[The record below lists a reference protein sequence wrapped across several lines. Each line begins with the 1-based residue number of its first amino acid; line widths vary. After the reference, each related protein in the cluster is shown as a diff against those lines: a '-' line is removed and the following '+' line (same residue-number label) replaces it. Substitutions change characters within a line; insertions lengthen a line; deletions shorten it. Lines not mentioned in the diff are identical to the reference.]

1 MVLDFLSQERALI
14 AAFIIFALFIALGVS
29 VYVGLKQSAL
39 RAKDE
44 VFGDPERTRGGWYWA
59 LCGISALLL
68 IWFYFSWGMGRAY
81 FPYAGNEMCQ
91 AAKIDKALSPIT
103 AALPLKSR
111 YYKSTT
117 LVVRNVEQLANIEAR
132 LPVEAFSASE
142 KRRLL
147 AVIDQTRSIISAFSN
162 PNNQSPKSL
171 AALDQVAID
180 IDGVTALIDLGY
192 KGMQPSEK
200 AMSQPKW
207 GVTEEEIP
215 LLPMTAKGVLFD
227 MAAVKV
233 KDISQAFLKLRNK
246 SDEAERLIA
255 QTKADIASLKQANK
269 QSTGNATRDKTRAA
283 YVKSVE
289 RIYKRVDDGTIFPA
303 DALDNVNDSVNQLY
317 KAVNN
322 AKGNLSFVEAVFF
335 PGKGIVKSKTICS
348 EQGSGRW
355 LPKPTDV
362 VATFGK
368 LANPNIDAGGGYKGT
383 TLLWWKWLPI
393 ADVVAFIIPDVLVD
407 ILPGNYARHQ
417 PDGSFKPN
425 YKDSLLAVA
434 QGDIWL
440 GSIPMLDGHIWD
452 SLFRVIVAMGFGI
465 LLGVPLGIY
474 MGVSRFF
481 KSFFDPLIELY
492 RPVPP
497 LAWAPLIL
505 TIFGIQDDGK
515 IFLLFMVAFAIMV
528 ISARTGAS
536 GTQLSKIRASHS
548 LGASDRQ
555 ILRHVILPNA
565 MPEILTGI
573 RIAIGV
579 CWGTLVAAEML
590 AGTTGVGFIENVA
603 STVSDYELIWVTIL
617 IMGVLGLIFDLIMR
631 WVINRTIPWRG
642 KG

>member
-1 MVLDFLSQERALI
+1 MLDFLSEERALI
-14 AAFIIFALFIALGVS
+14 AAFIIFGLFITLGAS

-44 VFGDPERTRGGWYWA
+44 VFGDPERTKGGWYWA
-59 LCGISALLL
+59 LCGVSALLL

-81 FPYAGNEMCQ
+81 FPDAGNEMCQ
-91 AAKIDKALSPIT
+91 AAKIDEAISPIT
-103 AALPLKSR
+103 AALPLQSR

-117 LVVRNVEQLANIEAR
+117 LVVRNIEQLAEIEAR
-132 LPVEAFSASE
+132 LPADAFTAPE
-142 KRRLL
+142 QRRLL
-147 AVIDQTRSIISAFSN
+147 AVIDQTRTIISAFSN
-162 PNNQSPKSL
+162 PANQNPQSF
-171 AALDQVAID
+171 AALDNVAADLDD
-180 IDGVTALIDLGY
+180 ISARIEAGYDDLYPTTEAL
-192 KGMQPSEK
+192 
-200 AMSQPKW
+200 AQPKW
-207 GVTEEEIP
+207 GVQDEEIA
-215 LLPMTAKGVLFD
+215 LLPMTPKGVLFD
-227 MAAVKV
+227 DVAEEIKEVAKR
-233 KDISQAFLKLRNK
+233 FLKLRNQ
-246 SDEAERLIA
+246 SDEADRLIA
-255 QTKADIASLKQANK
+255 KTKADITDLKEQNK
-269 QSTGNATRDKTRAA
+269 QPTGDEAIDKARAA
-283 YVKSVE
+283 YVKSLE

-303 DALDNVNDSVNQLY
+303 DALDTVNTSVLNLY
-317 KAVNN
+317 RSVDE
-322 AKGNLSFVEAVFF
+322 AKGSLGFIEAVFF
-335 PGKGIVKSKTICS
+335 PGQGVVKSKTICS
-348 EQGSGRW
+348 EQGPGRW

-368 LANPNIDAGGGYKGT
+368 LANPDLASGGGYKGT
-383 TLLWWKWLPI
+383 TLLWWKWLPV
-393 ADVVAFIIPDVLVD
+393 ADVVAFLIPDGLVD
-407 ILPGNYARHQ
+407 MLPGDYARHQ
-417 PDGSFKPN
+417 PDGSFMPN
-425 YKDSLLAVA
+425 YKDNLLAIA
-434 QGDIWL
+434 QGDVYL
-440 GSIPMLDGHIWD
+440 GSVPMLDGHIWD

-481 KSFFDPLIELY
+481 KSFFDPMIELY

-548 LGASDRQ
+548 LGATDRQ

-603 STVSDYELIWVTIL
+603 RTVSDYELIWVTIL
-617 IMGVLGLIFDLIMR
+617 IMGVLGLVFDLIMR
-631 WVINRTIPWRG
+631 WVIGKTIPWRG

>member
-1 MVLDFLSQERALI
+1 MLEFVSQERALI
-14 AAFIIFALFIALGVS
+14 AAFIIFALFICVGVS

-39 RAKDE
+39 RSQDE
-44 VFGDPERTRGGWYWA
+44 VFGDPERTKGGWYWA
-59 LCGISALLL
+59 LCGISTLLL

-81 FPYAGNEMCQ
+81 FPNSGNELCQ
-91 AAKIDKALSPIT
+91 AAKIDEAISPIS
-103 AALPLKSR
+103 AALPIGSR

-117 LVVRNVEQLANIEAR
+117 LAVRNGEQLKMLETN
-132 LPVEAFSASE
+132 LPVNAFSAAEQS
-142 KRRLL
+142 RLL
-147 AVIDQTRSIISAFSN
+147 DMIDQTKNIIAIFSN
-162 PNNQSPKSL
+162 PEYQNPESSVGF
-171 AALDQVAID
+171 DQVSLNLNF
-180 IDGVTALIDLGY
+180 VTAKINAGY
-192 KGMQPSEK
+192 RGMKPTEK
-200 AMSQPKW
+200 ALSQPKW
-207 GVTEEEIP
+207 GVTEQEIP

-227 MAAVKV
+227 EVANEI
-233 KDISQAFLKLRNK
+233 KDISKTFLKLRNK
-246 SDEAERLIA
+246 SVEAERIIA
-255 QTKADIASLKQANK
+255 QTKADISDFKK
-269 QSTGNATRDKTRAA
+269 KVSQSTGDEVIDKIRSN

-289 RIYKRVDDGTIFPA
+289 RIYRRVDDGTIFPA
-303 DALDNVNDSVNQLY
+303 NAFDKINVSVNQLY
-317 KAVNN
+317 QAVDN
-322 AKGNLSFVEAVFF
+322 AKGSLRFIESVFF
-335 PGKGIVKSKTICS
+335 PGKGVVKSKTICS
-348 EQGSGRW
+348 EQGPGRW

-368 LANPNIDAGGGYKGT
+368 LANPDISAGGGYKGT
-383 TLLWWKWLPI
+383 TLLWWKWLSI
-393 ADVVAFIIPDVLVD
+393 ADVISFLIPDGLVD
-407 ILPGNYARHQ
+407 MLPGEYGRHQ
-417 PDGSFKPN
+417 PDGSFLPN
-425 YKDSLLAVA
+425 YKDKLLALA
-434 QGDIWL
+434 QGDVWM

-548 LGASDRQ
+548 LGATDQQ

-603 STVSDYELIWVTIL
+603 RTVSNYELIWVTIL
-617 IMGVLGLIFDLIMR
+617 IMGILGLIFDLIMR
-631 WVINRTIPWRG
+631 WVIRKTIPWRG

>member
-1 MVLDFLSQERALI
+1 MLDFLSQERALI
-14 AAFIIFALFIALGVS
+14 AAFIIFALFISLGVS
-29 VYVGLKQSAL
+29 IYVGVKQSAL

-44 VFGDPERTRGGWYWA
+44 VFGDPERTKGGWYWA

-68 IWFYFSWGMGRAY
+68 IWFYFSWGIGRAY
-81 FPYAGNEMCQ
+81 FPDAGNEMCQ
-91 AAKIDKALSPIT
+91 SAKIDEAISPIT
-103 AALPLKSR
+103 AALPMKSR

-117 LVVRNVEQLANIEAR
+117 LVVRNVEQLADKEAR
-132 LPVEAFSASE
+132 LPVDAFSTAE
-142 KRRLL
+142 QRRLL
-147 AVIDQTRSIISAFSN
+147 TVIDQTRTIISAFSN
-162 PNNQSPKSL
+162 PENQNPESFASL
-171 AALDQVAID
+171 ERIAVDLDR
-180 IDGVTALIDLGY
+180 VTAQINAGY
-192 KGMQPSEK
+192 QGMQPSAK
-200 AMSQPKW
+200 ALSQPKW
-207 GVTEEEIP
+207 GVAEEEIP

-227 MAAVKV
+227 LAAGEIKE
-233 KDISQAFLKLRNK
+233 ISKAFLKLRNK
-246 SDEAERLIA
+246 SDEADQLII
-255 QTKADIASLKQANK
+255 QTKADIAGLKQAIK
-269 QSTGNATRDKTRAA
+269 QSTGDDRIDKLRAA

-303 DALDNVNDSVNQLY
+303 DALNTVNASVNQLY
-317 KAVNN
+317 QAVES
-322 AKGNLSFVEAVFF
+322 AKGSLSFVETVFF
-335 PGKGIVKSKTICS
+335 PGQGVVKSKTICS
-348 EQGSGRW
+348 EQGPGRW

-368 LANPNIDAGGGYKGT
+368 LANPDIESGGGYKGT
-383 TLLWWKWLPI
+383 TLLWWKWLPV
-393 ADVVAFIIPDVLVD
+393 ADVVAFLIPDGLVD
-407 ILPGNYARHQ
+407 MLPGDYARHQ
-417 PDGSFKPN
+417 SDGSFVPN
-425 YKDSLLAVA
+425 YKDNLLAVA
-434 QGDIWL
+434 QGNIWL

-548 LGASDRQ
+548 LGATDRQ

-603 STVSDYELIWVTIL
+603 RTVSDYELIWVTIL

-631 WVINRTIPWRG
+631 WVISKTIPWRG